1 MLFGMWV
8 VGVMC
13 EKCRIHEEVW
23 ADEVMPG
30 GIVNPVRSESSKLQ
44 GILTCMGPHHCES
57 LFPRL
62 VEDRWVSSLS
72 AVSKRFVSRMEA
84 PATYSSLCH
93 RELPEPTEA
102 AGVL

>member
-1 MLFGMWV
+1 MWV

-13 EKCRIHEEVW
+13 EQCRIHEEVW
-23 ADEVMPG
+23 ADKVMPSRS
-30 GIVNPVRSESSKLQ
+30 VNPVDSKSFNLQ
-44 GILTCMGPHHCES
+44 GILTCMGPHHCEP

-72 AVSKRFVSRMEA
+72 AVSKVFVSRIEA
-84 PATYSSLCH
+84 IATYSSLCH